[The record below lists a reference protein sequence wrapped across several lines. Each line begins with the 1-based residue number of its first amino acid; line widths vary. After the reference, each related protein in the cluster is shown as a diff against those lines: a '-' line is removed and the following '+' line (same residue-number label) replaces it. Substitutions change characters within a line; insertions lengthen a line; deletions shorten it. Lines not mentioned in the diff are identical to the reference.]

1 MKWLLLFLGN
11 SSFCWSV
18 FCYHFTLTTP
28 FWVSLLHSHHIVLTG
43 HMGWVV
49 TCCTVGYGFS
59 GDILCRI
66 AKMLCGKMPLQFV
79 IIISCSP
86 KMSDRIVST
95 PKQSGTLL
103 VWQAHDTQGR
113 LAVGQPTSYWG
124 SKISSGSVGVL
135 HSTGQLSTKKSFKES
150 ICNWAPRGAV
160 SYSPRAVC
168 WRLLL
173 QTFVKFDC
181 K

>member
-49 TCCTVGYGFS
+49 TCCTVGYGFT

-95 PKQSGTLL
+95 PKQSGRPMTHKADSQSVSRQVIEAVKSAVE
-103 VWQAHDTQGR
+103 VWGCCTAQANC
-113 LAVGQPTSYWG
+113 QP
-124 SKISSGSVGVL
+124 
-135 HSTGQLSTKKSFKES
+135 KKGFRES
-150 ICNWAPRGAV
+150 
-160 SYSPRAVC
+160 
-168 WRLLL
+168 L
-173 QTFVKFDC
+173 
-181 K
+181 